1 VHERKNFSR
10 VSAIVTGAIAAA
22 AFAVAGTVAAQT
34 TTATKPAPSPT
45 PAATTVAKA
54 PVKPATTATT
64 TTKSPVPSPAP
75 QTRTSLA
82 QQRAAANERAQ
93 RAAQARV
100 RAAELERQRL
110 ERDAMTP
117 HYKRDLLGNQVPDV
131 RAAAAIVFDPQ
142 TNAVLWEQNSHEQ
155 RSVASLTKLMTALTF
170 ISDEP
175 DLEQVVAVTATDMR
189 NASTT
194 YIRAGDRISYGD
206 LLHLALIGSDNAA
219 ARVLARTSE
228 GGTAGFVKR
237 MNEMAASLGLTSSVY
252 VDPSGLDPGNMSS
265 AYDTSHLIAF
275 ASGDPVLGPI
285 VRTEEYTAQ
294 SKTRGAIPVH
304 STNRLLGDTP
314 LGSGMDVVGG
324 KTGFI
329 AKAGYCLATLLRM
342 PQGPQIAVVVLGA
355 DSSTIRF
362 WEARHLFNWVVG
374 RSTGLIGGIEEIQ

>member
-1 VHERKNFSR
+1 MVHERNSIGRFIA
-10 VSAIVTGAIAAA
+10 VLAGAVAAA

-34 TTATKPAPSPT
+34 GSSTKPAATGTAKPQATPAKSPT
-45 PAATTVAKA
+45 PT
-54 PVKPATTATT
+54 
-64 TTKSPVPSPAP
+64 P

-82 QQRAAANERAQ
+82 QSRAAAQQRAQ
-93 RAAQARV
+93 RAAQARA
-100 RAAELERQRL
+100 RAAAIEKQRI

-117 HYKRDLLGNQVPDV
+117 QYKRDLLGNQIPDI

-142 TNAVLWEQNSHEQ
+142 TNAVLWEQNAHAV

-170 ISDEP
+170 IADEP
-175 DLEQVVAVTATDMR
+175 DLNQIVAVTYADMR
-189 NASTT
+189 SASTT
-194 YIRAGDRISYGD
+194 YIRSGDRISYRD

-237 MNEMAASLGLTSSVY
+237 MNEMATSLGLTNSVY
-252 VDPSGLDPGNMSS
+252 VDPSGLDAGNMAS

-275 ASGDPVLGPI
+275 ASADPVLGPI
-285 VRTEEYTAQ
+285 MRTQDYTAQ
-294 SKTRGAIPVH
+294 AKTRAIVVH
-304 STNRLLGDTP
+304 STNRLLGDSLLAT
-314 LGSGMDVVGG
+314 GIDVVGG

-329 AKAGYCLATLLRM
+329 SKAGYCIATLLRM
-342 PQGPQIAVVVLGA
+342 PQGPQVAVVVLGA
-355 DSSTIRF
+355 TNSTVRF